1 MALLLLLFLTLTL
14 FPQIVT
20 KTLERWTPEEDS
32 RLISMRRQGMVCS
45 AVAKALGKTER
56 AVSQRY
62 LKLVPTNNP
71 RKKSKADYIEM
82 SEEMKIKLLAAVA
95 RRKNS
100 FWQDVAK
107 EVGGGVTG
115 PQCEVEWTDVIR
127 SRGK

>member
-1 MALLLLLFLTLTL
+1 MALYSHLFLTLTL
-14 FPQIVT
+14 FPQIGT

-32 RLISMRRQGMVCS
+32 RLITMRRQGMVCS

-62 LKLVPTNNP
+62 LKLIPTNNP
-71 RKKSKADYIEM
+71 RKRSKIDYIEM

-95 RRKNS
+95 RRKNT

-115 PQCEVEWTDVIR
+115 SQCEMEWTEVVR
-127 SRGK
+127 SR